1 MKNPVVVKFLVVTF
15 LIAWVCWFALIIL
28 TQLNILKYGDSLFM
42 ILYIIGGICPS
53 FVGFWSIKSDETKY
67 KILKKE
73 VVIIRV
79 NILWYAFILFVP
91 LILSGLSWIINKAIG
106 NDGGLF
112 LTNSIWSVFAILPIM
127 IIGGGL
133 EEVGWRG
140 VLLSKL
146 LNEMSA
152 LKATIIVAIIWGVWH
167 LPFWFIVG
175 LPQNGSNFIYFMAGA
190 FSLSFFLS
198 IIYIKT
204 RSVFVCIIFH
214 ALVNAYLSIGL
225 DSWISN
231 TTGGLIFVAV
241 SLIVPFIVFKC
252 FKLVKLRS
260 QAM

>member
-190 FSLSFFLS
+190 FSLSFFFPLS
-198 IIYIKT
+198 ISKP
-204 RSVFVCIIFH
+204 VVC
-214 ALVNAYLSIGL
+214 LS
-225 DSWISN
+225 
-231 TTGGLIFVAV
+231 A
-241 SLIVPFIVFKC
+241 
-252 FKLVKLRS
+252 
-260 QAM
+260 